1 MPKTKYY
8 IYGAGGFGRSALPIL
23 KETVKDFNSIFFI
36 DDYSNVK
43 YCNKI
48 KVIRPKKL
56 NLNLKNDKIFIAISS
71 IDIRRSIV
79 RKNKLLLKRKHNLIS
94 QKSLIFDDFQIGNG
108 NIISPFCTIG
118 SNVKIGNFV
127 HVNLYSYIE
136 HDCVVGNFVT
146 LSPGVKCNGNVI
158 IEDNVFIGSGAIIGN
173 GTSEKPVT
181 IGKGSV
187 IGAGAVVLK
196 NLPKN
201 SKIIALPPKKI
212 SYSI

>member
-8 IYGAGGFGRSALPIL
+8 IYGAGGFGRSVLPIL
-23 KETVKDFNSIFFI
+23 KETVEDLNSIFFI
-36 DDYSNVK
+36 DDYLNNK
-43 YCNKI
+43 YCNDI
-48 KVIRPKKL
+48 KVIRSKKL
-56 NLNLKNDKIFIAISS
+56 NLDLEKDKIFIAISS
-71 IDIRRSIV
+71 INIRRLIV
-79 RKNKLLLKRKHNLIS
+79 RKSKLLLKKKYNLIS
-94 QKSLIFDDFQIGNG
+94 KKSLIYDKFQFGKG

-127 HVNLYSYIE
+127 HMNLYSYIE
-136 HDCVVGNFVT
+136 HDCIVGNFVT

-173 GTSEKPVT
+173 GTSEKPIT

-201 SKIIALPPKKI
+201 SKIITLPPKKI
-212 SYSI
+212 SNSF